1 MRSDR
6 LPQVTNEAGA
16 AAGWYVDPMGRYEH
30 RYYNGRAWTSDVA
43 ADGQRFVDPLGL
55 TPSPTPASNGP
66 SSSSTNPGIATA
78 AMVLG
83 IVGVTLAWV
92 PFVVALGLVAAVLAV
107 VLGIVGLR
115 RARRSGTSR
124 GHAVVGLATGGA
136 ALVIS
141 VVGIALTV
149 VVVDA
154 YDEYLNPP
162 PNEFETLECTLQ
174 GSRATMVGELTNL
187 GDDTAD
193 FTVLVGF
200 VRPGTDDPDRSVRVE
215 VDAVAPG
222 GTVEFEAQAQV
233 DLDEVECL
241 VIEVSGPLPFGV
253 TVD

>member
-1 MRSDR
+1 M
-6 LPQVTNEAGA
+6 TNEAGA

-55 TPSPTPASNGP
+55 TPSPTPSDTR
-66 SSSSTNPGIATA
+66 SNPGIATA

-92 PFVVALGLVAAVLAV
+92 PFLVALGLVAAVLAIA
-107 VLGIVGLR
+107 LGIAGLR
-115 RARRSGTSR
+115 SARRSGANR
-124 GHAVVGLATGGA
+124 GHAVVGLATGGG

-149 VVVDA
+149 VVLDA
-154 YDEYLNPP
+154 YDDYLNPP
-162 PNEFETLECTLQ
+162 PNEVETLECTLQ

-200 VRPGTDDPDRSVRVE
+200 VRPGSDDPDRRARVA
-215 VDAVAPG
+215 VDEVAPG
-222 GTVEFEAQAQV
+222 ESAQFDAQAQV
-233 DLDEVECL
+233 DLDEVECV